1 MKFATAALIGAV
13 SASNFKLPEVDYDQ
27 ASINQAIRDL
37 NEWGDSFTKAVDYD
51 TEQTMKSFIH
61 AYSTYKTEEFA
72 NFGQAWKPFAQW
84 QVEFFDALTV
94 DGKCNTAAATECVNS
109 WILAGATKRGYD
121 TTMIQC
127 VSSAGCRTNWQDLT
141 QAEKQALATKFK
153 TSVET
158 IGKAYKKMEDKAAAD
173 LKVGIAAHEARV
185 KKMHKDFD
193 AAIFKVA
200 NDLGCDQKIFQN
212 CFQYYDKWVGFPPS

>member
-27 ASINQAIRDL
+27 ARINKAIQDF
-37 NEWGDSFTKAVDYD
+37 NAWGDSFTKAVEND
-51 TEQTMKSFIH
+51 TQETMKSFIH

-109 WILAGATKRGYD
+109 WILAGATKKDHD
-121 TTMIQC
+121 TTLMTC
-127 VSSAGCRTNWQDLT
+127 ASSAGCRTNWQDLT

-153 TSVET
+153 TSVQT

-185 KKMHKDFD
+185 KKMH
-193 AAIFKVA
+193 
-200 NDLGCDQKIFQN
+200 
-212 CFQYYDKWVGFPPS
+212 

>member
-1 MKFATAALIGAV
+1 MKFAIAALIGAV

-37 NEWGDSFTKAVDYD
+37 NQWGDSFTKAVDYD
-51 TEQTMKSFIH
+51 TEQTIKSFIH

-109 WILAGATKRGYD
+109 WILAGATRGSYD

-141 QAEKQALATKFK
+141 QAEKQALAAKFK

-185 KKMHKDFD
+185 KKMHSEFD
-193 AAIFKVA
+193 TAIIKVA
-200 NDLGCDQKIFQN
+200 TDLGCDEKLFKW
-212 CFQYYDKWVGFPPS
+212 CFD